1 MNLSSKLR
9 VTRMRVFSQP
19 LMMTPLKALQ
29 EEFRYDPHIPE
40 KPFVVQ
46 KINGLEGFRL
56 DKQVPPAYKKWTTQ
70 RVGVGYP

>member
-1 MNLSSKLR
+1 
-9 VTRMRVFSQP
+9 
-19 LMMTPLKALQ
+19 MMTPLKALQ

-56 DKQVPPAYKKWTTQ
+56 DKQVPRAYKRCTTQ
-70 RVGVGYP
+70 RVGVNAEGAVLSCSVLARIFEWATP